1 MGEGGGGCGWCGAG
15 GGRFHPLSPHFLEAL
30 AFLIKR
36 VPALLRK
43 SPGKL
48 CPAEGV
54 PCGAGGLP
62 PPPCARRE
70 PGCRGRVW
78 AGRVGC
84 SPEPTSARPS
94 SQQERGTEPAA
105 ELPTDRI
112 HPWPGGGG
120 AGGWGGGY
128 FASPPARGGGALP
141 ALAPGFLTSPEA
153 ETCELMT
160 GMARRTKGDAAPGG
174 PAKTQPWG
182 WTGGKIWAKSKA
194 RGWGQEQTQ
203 LRVPGQDGGG
213 SAVAPAVS
221 VARCVPRH
229 RGSGMQRAVFAVER
243 ARTACIGRR

>member
-1 MGEGGGGCGWCGAG
+1 MGLGDSRLPPVPEGNPGVGAG
-15 GGRFHPLSPHFLEAL
+15 FGQGGWAAPRSRHQPGRHPSRSEGRSRQRSCPPTGFT
-30 AFLIKR
+30 
-36 VPALLRK
+36 
-43 SPGKL
+43 PGR
-48 CPAEGV
+48 
-54 PCGAGGLP
+54 GAGEL
-62 PPPCARRE
+62 
-70 PGCRGRVW
+70 V
-78 AGRVGC
+78 VG
-84 SPEPTSARPS
+84 
-94 SQQERGTEPAA
+94 
-105 ELPTDRI
+105 
-112 HPWPGGGG
+112 
-120 AGGWGGGY
+120 GGGY